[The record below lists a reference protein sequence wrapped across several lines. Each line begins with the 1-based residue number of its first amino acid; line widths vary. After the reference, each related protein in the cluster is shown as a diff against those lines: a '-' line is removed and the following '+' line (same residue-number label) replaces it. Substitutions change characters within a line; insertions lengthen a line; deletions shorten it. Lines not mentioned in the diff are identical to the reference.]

1 MPKNFSSRFN
11 DDTAESLT
19 ISQILWI
26 VFTVVLVLFVGKL
39 IFDAVSKKG
48 KAVSDCIQNSNTLF
62 SNNTKDTC
70 ANTTATV
77 PQK

>member
-26 VFTVVLVLFVGKL
+26 VFTVVLVIAVGKVL
-39 IFDAVSKKG
+39 MDAITKKG
-48 KAVSDCIQNSNTLF
+48 NAVGNCIKNSNNLF
-62 SNNTKDTC
+62 G
-70 ANTTATV
+70 ATTDPNCGPNAT
-77 PQK
+77 PAPKP

>member
-26 VFTVVLVLFVGKL
+26 VFAVVVVMAVGTVIMK
-39 IFDAVSKKG
+39 AVIKKG
-48 KAVSDCIQNSNTLF
+48 NAVGACIDKSNTLF
-62 SNNTKDTC
+62 DGD
-70 ANTTATV
+70 TATA
-77 PQK
+77 KACAK

>member
-26 VFTVVLVLFVGKL
+26 VFTVVLVLAVGK
-39 IFDAVSKKG
+39 IIMDAVRNKG
-48 KAVSDCIQNSNTLF
+48 KAVGDCINKSNALF
-62 SNNTKDTC
+62 DGTDTNC
-70 ANTTATV
+70 KA
-77 PQK
+77 K

>member
-26 VFTVVLVLFVGKL
+26 VFTVVLVIAVGKVL
-39 IFDAVSKKG
+39 MDAITKKGDAVG
-48 KAVSDCIQNSNTLF
+48 KCIKNSNNLF
-62 SNNTKDTC
+62 G
-70 ANTTATV
+70 ATTDPACGPT
-77 PQK
+77 PAPAPK

>member
-26 VFTVVLVLFVGKL
+26 VFTVVLVMAVGTVLMKA
-39 IFDAVSKKG
+39 ISDKG
-48 KAVSDCIQNSNTLF
+48 KAVGDCINNSNNLF
-62 SNNTKDTC
+62 GGTPDPKCGPTTK
-70 ANTTATV
+70 
-77 PQK
+77 P

>member
-26 VFTVVLVLFVGKL
+26 VFTVALVLVVGKV
-39 IFDAVSKKG
+39 IFDAVTAKG
-48 KAVSDCIQNSNTLF
+48 KAVGDCIKNSNNLF
-62 SNNTKDTC
+62 GGTPDPKC
-70 ANTTATV
+70 GPTTPPA
-77 PQK
+77 PK

>member
-26 VFTVVLVLFVGKL
+26 VFTVVLVMAVGTVIMNAVTRKGEAVGKCIEKSNAL
-39 IFDAVSKKG
+39 FDGVADPKCGGTGSK
-48 KAVSDCIQNSNTLF
+48 
-62 SNNTKDTC
+62 
-70 ANTTATV
+70 
-77 PQK
+77 

>member
-26 VFTVVLVLFVGKL
+26 VFTVVLVMAVGKFL
-39 IFDAVSKKG
+39 MDAITEKG
-48 KAVSDCIQNSNTLF
+48 DDVGKCIKNSSNLF
-62 SNNTKDTC
+62 GDNPDPKC
-70 ANTTATV
+70 GGKTT
-77 PQK
+77 P

>member
-26 VFTVVLVLFVGKL
+26 VFTVVLVIAVGK
-39 IFDAVSKKG
+39 IIMDAITKKG
-48 KAVSDCIQNSNTLF
+48 QDVGDCIKNSNNLFGTADSDCGG
-62 SNNTKDTC
+62 K
-70 ANTTATV
+70 TATT
-77 PQK
+77 PK

>member
-26 VFTVVLVLFVGKL
+26 VFTVVLVMAVGTVIMKA
-39 IFDAVSKKG
+39 ITDKG
-48 KAVSDCIQNSNTLF
+48 KTVGDCIANSNNLF
-62 SNNTKDTC
+62 GG
-70 ANTTATV
+70 TADPKCGGGGKAT
-77 PQK
+77 P

>member
-26 VFTVVLVLFVGKL
+26 VFAVVLVMAVGTVIMKA
-39 IFDAVSKKG
+39 ITAKG
-48 KAVSDCIQNSNTLF
+48 TAIGKCIDSSNTLF
-62 SNNTKDTC
+62 DGD
-70 ANTTATV
+70 TATA
-77 PQK
+77 KACAK

>member
-26 VFTVVLVLFVGKL
+26 VFTVVAVMAVGTIIMKA
-39 IFDAVSKKG
+39 ITDKG
-48 KAVSDCIQNSNTLF
+48 KAVGECINNSNNLF
-62 SNNTKDTC
+62 DGTADPKCGGS
-70 ANTTATV
+70 TTTT
-77 PQK
+77 PKP